1 MLNKKISISFIC
13 CVKNES
19 LYISKMINTIIESS
33 PDFLEWELILI
44 DDNSDDNTF
53 DLVSKKYRSYHQIK
67 IHRNSGSGKVSG
79 TYDGLKRCKGEWI
92 KFLDGDDY
100 VSFDSLNFDDFKCDA
115 FYHNYARFGKTKKNV
130 NISNSLSKNQELWK
144 YELRSIP
151 KAMYFAKKSIFKNL
165 EGFNECIFE
174 DLYINQNIQRY
185 AKKINKVDKLLYFY
199 RQHENNFYGDSF
211 FGDRVKIIR
220 MGRRIENM
228 IKVLDIYFP
237 DDHFN
242 SSLNDYCIFLQK
254 FSLIRLLRLIKSPKL
269 FSKAVYYYLISKI

>member
-1 MLNKKISISFIC
+1 MINKKISISFIC

-19 LYISKMINTIIESS
+19 LYISKMINTIIETS
-33 PDFLEWELILI
+33 PDFLEWEIILI

-53 DLVSKKYRSYHQIK
+53 NLVLKKYRSYKQIK

-79 TYDGLKRCKGEWI
+79 TYDGLKRSKGEWI

-115 FYHNYARFGKTKKNV
+115 FYHNYARFGKTKKMLTFQTLCQK
-130 NISNSLSKNQELWK
+130 IKNYGNMNFDQ
-144 YELRSIP
+144 
-151 KAMYFAKKSIFKNL
+151 FQKSIFKNL
-165 EGFNECIFE
+165 QGFNECIFE

-211 FGDRVKIIR
+211 TGDRFKIIR

-237 DDHFN
+237 DDN
-242 SSLNDYCIFLQK
+242 YNNSLNDYCIFLQK

>member
-67 IHRNSGSGKVSG
+67 IYRNSGSGKVSG

-115 FYHNYARFGKTKKNV
+115 FYHNYARFRKQKKMLTFQ
-130 NISNSLSKNQELWK
+130 ILYQKIKNYGNMNFDQFQKQCILQK
-144 YELRSIP
+144 
-151 KAMYFAKKSIFKNL
+151 KAFFKNL

-199 RQHENNFYGDSF
+199 RQQ
-211 FGDRVKIIR
+211 KIISTEIHFLV
-220 MGRRIENM
+220 IEL
-228 IKVLDIYFP
+228 K
-237 DDHFN
+237 
-242 SSLNDYCIFLQK
+242 
-254 FSLIRLLRLIKSPKL
+254 LLEWEEE
-269 FSKAVYYYLISKI
+269 

>member
-67 IHRNSGSGKVSG
+67 IYRNSGSGKVSG

-115 FYHNYARFGKTKKNV
+115 FYHNYARFGKTKKMLTFQ
-130 NISNSLSKNQELWK
+130 ILYQKIKNYGNMNFDQFQK
-144 YELRSIP
+144 Q
-151 KAMYFAKKSIFKNL
+151 
-165 EGFNECIFE
+165 CI
-174 DLYINQNIQRY
+174 
-185 AKKINKVDKLLYFY
+185 
-199 RQHENNFYGDSF
+199 
-211 FGDRVKIIR
+211 
-220 MGRRIENM
+220 
-228 IKVLDIYFP
+228 
-237 DDHFN
+237 
-242 SSLNDYCIFLQK
+242 LQK
-254 FSLIRLLRLIKSPKL
+254 KHF
-269 FSKAVYYYLISKI
+269 